1 MVERKFKGGL
11 AKSCSKGGGEGGGGR
26 LEKSGKFWRIKIPLL
41 YRYYTLE
48 RRGKSF
54 LLKDKESPSS

>member
-11 AKSCSKGGGEGGGGR
+11 AKSCSKGGGEGGGR

-41 YRYYTLE
+41 YLYYTLE

-54 LLKDKESPSS
+54 LLKDKESLSS